1 MNEVKEQLKSVQSEN
16 HVISHLL
23 NYPKSYLGIKG
34 PITTKDF
41 TSYNNRKI
49 FEAIGAIFE
58 SGNEVTELSVCQ
70 KLKDSGVSF
79 NGGVDDYVEAI
90 VFKRCKKGPCFKQA

>member
-34 PITTKDF
+34 IITTKISQVITTGKYLNQLVLF
-41 TSYNNRKI
+41 LNPKTRS
-49 FEAIGAIFE
+49 
-58 SGNEVTELSVCQ
+58 Q
-70 KLKDSGVSF
+70 SF
-79 NGGVDDYVEAI
+79 LFVKN
-90 VFKRCKKGPCFKQA
+90 